1 MGMFCFQCQETA
13 MNKGCTIKGVCGKEP
28 ATAGLMDVL
37 IYAVRGGAIV
47 NRALRAKGAAGPE
60 RRRSGRQ
67 GYGAGRQIRPRDHF
81 DRGKRHEK
89 PDL

>member
-1 MGMFCFQCQETA
+1 

-47 NRALRAKGAAGPE
+47 NRTLRAKGAAGPE
-60 RRRSGRQ
+60 RRRSRRRLWRRTTNSASGPF
-67 GYGAGRQIRPRDHF
+67 RPR
-81 DRGKRHEK
+81 KK
-89 PDL
+89 T

>member
-37 IYAVRGGAIV
+37 IYAVRGEAIV
-47 NRALRAKGAAGPE
+47 NRALRAKAPPTPPPAAGYSTRCSAPSPTPISTT
-60 RRRSGRQ
+60 RR
-67 GYGAGRQIRPRDHF
+67 
-81 DRGKRHEK
+81 
-89 PDL
+89 

>member
-37 IYAVRGGAIV
+37 IYAVRGEAIV
-47 NRALRAKGAAGPE
+47 NRALRAKGAADTAASCSAPSPMPISTT
-60 RRRSGRQ
+60 RR
-67 GYGAGRQIRPRDHF
+67 
-81 DRGKRHEK
+81 
-89 PDL
+89 